1 MRKASKI
8 LTLILIVVFML
19 SVFAGCDLVGKD
31 VAKYRN
37 TTAITVGNE
46 TINIGKLLDTFN
58 SYYNSYYSYLSAG
71 YITADYLLE
80 MAISSLTQ
88 QYMQIDDYVSNHS
101 AITPSLADRAHNA
114 EYLTEDEFEYC
125 VKYVKYLSFQSFDS
139 NVESNITSKYD
150 LDDPETEDTSR
161 DFTEPDDL
169 KDAKSYAEY
178 LYKQNFVNEDANEY
192 FEKYYSADF
201 SFDTFTANDYVY
213 QTEDDFAKARIAE
226 FNDRRTE
233 DEEGELTF
241 EEYKGIQEKT
251 LKQYKDTIENNYG
264 ISLEEFIANQ
274 VADMVSSC
282 LLAKWSYEHYGD
294 LETNDD
300 NLKATIVS
308 NFETLKKSQKA
319 GFEINENFDSFITGL
334 SSSSFIYDVPQDK
347 QEQYV
352 FVKNVLIPF
361 SSAQTNRLTNLANR
375 LGSRDRQ
382 EYKDKRLEYAA
393 AVVADD
399 FLSEKDDD
407 GKYAKVEDIFAL
419 VEGKLVVNSTG
430 ALGEFLLA
438 DGSVKGDTLADKT
451 ATILDLMKQ
460 YNTDIGQHTAR
471 YDYVVYVG
479 DDEDYSHNWV
489 DEFVDA
495 AVEANQLGAG
505 SYALGISDYGVHI
518 VYVVGYV
525 EDQIF
530 NFNFDERLDTTS
542 ASYRFFTSFFESQ
555 ISLKT
560 QEAFDA
566 LQDSYVENN
575 KISVNKHF
583 NKFLKE
589 NGFTF
594 DIDEFLESLIEE

>member
-161 DFTEPDDL
+161 DFAEPDDL
-169 KDAKSYAEY
+169 KGAASYAEY
-178 LYKQNFVNEDANEY
+178 LYKQNFVNEGANEY

-241 EEYKGIQEKT
+241 EEYKDVQEKT

-294 LETNDD
+294 LEANDD

-594 DIDEFLESLIEE
+594 DIDEFLKSLIEE